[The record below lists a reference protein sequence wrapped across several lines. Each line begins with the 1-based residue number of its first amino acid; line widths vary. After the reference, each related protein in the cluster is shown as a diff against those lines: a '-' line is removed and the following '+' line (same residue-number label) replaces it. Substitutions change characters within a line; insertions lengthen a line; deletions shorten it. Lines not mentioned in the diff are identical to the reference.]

1 MFTLSLNEVL
11 NSCHCDRQKGAWYR
25 QEMFDA
31 FSSRSRI
38 VVFVAR
44 FAAGERGS
52 NAIDVEDLLIALVA
66 EDQGTHGSMLSKFF
80 GGGDVDSGFP
90 TATHK
95 PFFDPTVAAKLLM
108 NIEESIPHVEPIA
121 TSTEIPLSDE
131 LSRVF
136 DAGEGYR
143 TKFQHEEV
151 EPLHLLAAVFDDA
164 GGVAVRELAK
174 AGLTRELVFQELKRV
189 N

>member
-1 MFTLSLNEVL
+1 
-11 NSCHCDRQKGAWYR
+11 
-25 QEMFDA
+25 MFDK

-52 NAIDVEDLLIALVA
+52 NAIDVEDLLVGLVS

-80 GGGDVDSGFP
+80 GGGKGVESSFP
-90 TATHK
+90 APTHK
-95 PFFDPTVAAKLLM
+95 QFFDPTIAATLLRS
-108 NIEESIPHVEPIA
+108 IEDSVPHLEPIS

-136 DAGEGYR
+136 EAAESYR
-143 TKFQHEEV
+143 TQFHHDKSS
-151 EPLHLLAAVFDDA
+151 
-164 GGVAVRELAK
+164 RYICW
-174 AGLTRELVFQELKRV
+174 
-189 N
+189 

>member
-1 MFTLSLNEVL
+1 
-11 NSCHCDRQKGAWYR
+11 
-25 QEMFDA
+25 MFDK

-52 NAIDVEDLLIALVA
+52 NAVDVEDLLIGLVT

-90 TATHK
+90 TPTHK
-95 PFFDPTVAAKLLM
+95 PFFDPAVAASLLK
-108 NIEESIPHVEPIA
+108 NNQESIPHLEPIP

-136 DAGEGYR
+136 EAAEGCR
-143 TKFQHEEV
+143 TQFHHDQI
-151 EPLHLLAAVFDDA
+151 EPLHLLAAVFNEDE
-164 GGVAVRELAK
+164 GSVAVKELLRI
-174 AGLTRELVFQELKRV
+174 GVTREKVLKSLHID
-189 N
+189 

>member
-1 MFTLSLNEVL
+1 
-11 NSCHCDRQKGAWYR
+11 
-25 QEMFDA
+25 MFDA
-31 FSSRSRI
+31 FSSRSRT

-52 NAIDVEDLLIALVA
+52 NAIEVEDLLIGLVR

-80 GGGDVDSGFP
+80 GDGVCSGFP
-90 TATHK
+90 TPTHK
-95 PFFDPTVAAKLLM
+95 QFFDPAVASSLLH
-108 NIEESIPHVEPIA
+108 NIEESVAHREPIS

-136 DAGEGYR
+136 EAAEGYR
-143 TKFQHEEV
+143 TQFHHAQI

-164 GGVAVRELAK
+164 GGVAARELAK
-174 AGLTRELVFQELKRV
+174 VGLTRELVFQELKSV